1 MSESITGKVAAIVD
15 DTTLVLNV
23 GARHGV
29 HEGMLFAVVAE
40 HEDIRDPDSGES
52 LGRWE
57 SVKGRV
63 AVTHVQ
69 EQMATARSPLAEAA
83 PAATATL
90 SAMMVRHSF
99 GLYGNHASER
109 ERLAVR
115 SSDLSGR
122 PQAQPIS
129 VGDTAR
135 AISLEG
141 IDEMEAAPS
150 KVVPDLPS
158 ETYESTGPADGG
170 PAADQADPSGTGDPR
185 QEPSG

>member
-1 MSESITGKVAAIVD
+1 MSEPITGKVAAIVD

-23 GARHGV
+23 GSRDGV

-40 HEDIRDPDSGES
+40 HHDIRDPDSGES

-63 AVTHVQ
+63 VVTHVQ
-69 EQMATARSPLAEAA
+69 ERMATARSPLAEEG
-83 PAATATL
+83 PGATATL

-99 GLYGNHASER
+99 GLYGDHASER

-115 SSDLSGR
+115 PADLSGR
-122 PQAQPIS
+122 PRSQPIG

-141 IDEMEAAPS
+141 LAEMDAAAP

-158 ETYESTGPADGG
+158 ETYESTGQAGSG
-170 PAADQADPSGTGDPR
+170 PAA
-185 QEPSG
+185 EPDAPG

>member
-1 MSESITGKVAAIVD
+1 MSEPITGKVAAIVD

-23 GARHGV
+23 GSRDGV

-40 HEDIRDPDSGES
+40 HHDIRDPDSGES

-63 AVTHVQ
+63 VVTHVQ
-69 EQMATARSPLAEAA
+69 ERMATARSPLAEGA

-99 GLYGNHASER
+99 GLYGEHASER
-109 ERLAVR
+109 ESLTVR

-122 PQAQPIS
+122 PASHPIG

-141 IDEMEAAPS
+141 IAEMEAAPP

-158 ETYESTGPADGG
+158 ETYESTGQTA
-170 PAADQADPSGTGDPR
+170 SGEAPEAGEAP
-185 QEPSG
+185 EPDASG